1 MKPDSEKKLASAVAT
16 IDRDALVGT
25 GPKNQFVQ
33 FRVSKSEKAS
43 LQNTADELGLQ
54 VSEYLL
60 KLHELV
66 SQRLIKGNQME
77 TTNSFTGKE

>member
-1 MKPDSEKKLASAVAT
+1 MKSDSEKKLASAVAT

-25 GPKNQFVQ
+25 GPKSQFVQ

-66 SQRLIKGNQME
+66 SRRLTKGNQME